1 MLTHSLGGF
10 LKPKTKETA
19 HLYNN
24 HIDQAKEQLSRD
36 LRSLPTII
44 INPNIKNINDF
55 KFEDFELVDYHPHP
69 HIKASV
75 SV

>member
-1 MLTHSLGGF
+1 MEVT
-10 LKPKTKETA
+10 
-19 HLYNN
+19 
-24 HIDQAKEQLSRD
+24 EQ
-36 LRSLPTII
+36 TITT
-44 INPNIKNINDF
+44 NTSNIKNINDF